1 MLDSIERS
9 GKTVDDATNDAL
21 KFLRVKREEV
31 DVTVLDAGSK
41 GIFGFRSKPARVLVK
56 VKFDP
61 EKRAK
66 QFLREVTAAMNLP
79 LTVTTT
85 LKDKQLFVNLTG
97 DDMGILIGKRG
108 QTLDSLQ
115 YLVNLVV
122 NKGNAPYVSVTLDT
136 ENYRQRRKETLES
149 LAVNL
154 AKKVKATHKN
164 VVLEPMNPYER
175 RIIHSAL
182 QNNRFVTTYSEGDE
196 PFRNV
201 VIAPK

>member
-9 GKTVDDATNDAL
+9 GKTADDAVNDAL
-21 KFLRVKREEV
+21 RFLRVSREEV
-31 DVTVLDAGSK
+31 DVTVLDAGAK
-41 GIFGFRSKPARVLVK
+41 GIFGIGSKPARVLVK

-61 EKRAK
+61 EKRAR

-79 LTVTTT
+79 LTVTTS
-85 LKDKQLFVNLTG
+85 LKDKQMLVNLSG

-115 YLVNLVV
+115 YLVNLIV
-122 NKGNAPYVSVTLDT
+122 NKGNAPYISVTLDT

-164 VVLEPMNPYER
+164 VILEPMNPYER
-175 RIIHSAL
+175 RIIHAAL
-182 QNNRFVTTYSEGDE
+182 QNNRFVATYSEGDE

>member
-1 MLDSIERS
+1 MDSVERS
-9 GKTVDDATNDAL
+9 GKTVEIATLDAL
-21 KFLRVKREEV
+21 KALRVDRDEAEI
-31 DVTVLDAGSK
+31 TVLDAGAK
-41 GIFGFRSKPARVLVK
+41 GILGFGSRPAKVLVTI
-56 VKFDP
+56 KFDP
-61 EKRAK
+61 EKKAK

-85 LKDKQLFVNLTG
+85 LKDKQLLINLTG

-122 NKGNAPYVSVTLDT
+122 NKGKAPYISVTLDT

-154 AKKVKATHKN
+154 AKKVKQTHKN

-175 RIIHSAL
+175 RIIHSVL

-201 VIAPK
+201 VIEPK